1 MYRKSMFGEAF
12 SEGVDLDGRTKA
24 VRETIRRIN
33 AQREQKA
40 KKKLL
45 LTKRINKLRSHE
57 GVTNESQT

>member
-12 SEGVDLDGRTKA
+12 SEGVDLDGRTKS
-24 VRETIRRIN
+24 VKETIRRIN

-45 LTKRINKLRSHE
+45 LTKRINKLRSH
-57 GVTNESQT
+57 